1 MANEAKTPKLEVMP
15 PVTPADAAD
24 IEALWLD
31 PSLGDGITDVHWHQ
45 IPIGKPRNFFRAHP
59 DKKFRRKTEIYV
71 HKPEDAIEEQ
81 YYIIAPAMRG
91 RIAEAR
97 TCVIVPCVYRDGS
110 PRLWP
115 LMFPRPG
122 EKDIPAWTSARTAVR
137 VATDKWVKLVWVG
150 RSYLTRDAL
159 PGYAPDPDWSKLPSY
174 NDMVKLAVG
183 VHGIIR
189 DTNHPIY
196 RELMGAPATANDGG
210 DIGSDGD
217 DDAL

>member
-1 MANEAKTPKLEVMP
+1 
-15 PVTPADAAD
+15 
-24 IEALWLD
+24 
-31 PSLGDGITDVHWHQ
+31 
-45 IPIGKPRNFFRAHP
+45 
-59 DKKFRRKTEIYV
+59 
-71 HKPEDAIEEQ
+71 
-81 YYIIAPAMRG
+81 MRG
-91 RIAEAR
+91 RITEAR

-122 EKDIPAWTSARTAVR
+122 EKDIPAWISARRAVR

-196 RELMGAPATANDGG
+196 RELMGAPPTADDGG

-217 DDAL
+217 DDGL